1 MCLDACLFVLRYVL
15 VSFCVCLAIQHQ
27 QQIDMKINTSMDT
40 PNVNDKVFACIILCL
55 SSYSAPAANRYVD
68 KYINGYANVN
78 DKVFACIILCLS
90 SYSAPAANRYVDK
103 YINRYVNVNDK

>member
-1 MCLDACLFVLRYVL
+1 MLVCLFG
-15 VSFCVCLAIQHQ
+15 
-27 QQIDMKINTSMDT
+27 
-40 PNVNDKVFACIILCL
+40 
-55 SSYSAPAANRYVD
+55 YSAPAANRYVD